1 MVISIALAHPEI
13 QVTRGVEGGGWRG
26 GGGGEEGGR
35 EVVEIKDK
43 EGGSPPAQY
52 KLRKRDRGST
62 FHS

>member
-1 MVISIALAHPEI
+1 MEGGW
-13 QVTRGVEGGGWRG
+13 RRGGGGGVEGGRKG

-62 FHS
+62 LHS

>member
-13 QVTRGVEGGGWRG
+13 QVTRGVE
-26 GGGGEEGGR
+26 GGEEGGR

-62 FHS
+62 LHSLSANAI